1 MSQEKP
7 HYQGHRARL
16 RERLLRDAS
25 GLADYEILELTLGLA
40 QIRKDTKPLAKE
52 LLRRFGSVRG
62 AMDARAEELLSVPGF
77 SAGTLALWK
86 LLREFMARYV
96 EAPLCE
102 RKAIA
107 DPEQIVEM
115 ARMRLAGCS
124 HEEIWAALLDA
135 GKRVLV
141 WMRVSE
147 GTIDASAL
155 CVRNLLEQ
163 AVLCKASGI
172 ILVHNHPGGS
182 DKPSGAD
189 IEATGRLIR
198 AAFALGITVHDH
210 LIVSEAR
217 CYSFRQEGLLR

>member
-7 HYQGHRARL
+7 HYQGHRSRL
-16 RERLLRDAS
+16 RERLARDAT

-40 QIRKDTKPLAKE
+40 QLRKDTKPLAKD
-52 LLRRFGSVRG
+52 LLRRFGGLRG

-77 SAGTLALWK
+77 NAGTLALWK
-86 LLREFMARYV
+86 LLREIMARYV
-96 EAPLCE
+96 EAPLRE
-102 RKAIA
+102 REVIA
-107 DPEQIVEM
+107 DPGRIAEM
-115 ARMRLAGCS
+115 ARMRLAACS

-135 GKRVLV
+135 GKHLLAWAR
-141 WMRVSE
+141 MSE

-163 AVLCKASGI
+163 VVLYKASGI

-189 IEATGRLIR
+189 IETTRRLSE
-198 AAFALGITVHDH
+198 AAFALGITVYDH
-210 LIVSEAR
+210 LIVSEAH
-217 CYSFRQEGLLR
+217 CVSFREEGLLR